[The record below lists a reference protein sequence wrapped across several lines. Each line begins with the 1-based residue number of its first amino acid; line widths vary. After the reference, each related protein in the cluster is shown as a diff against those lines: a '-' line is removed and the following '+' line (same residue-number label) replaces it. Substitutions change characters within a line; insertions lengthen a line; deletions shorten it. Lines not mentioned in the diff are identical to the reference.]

1 MRSIDMICPP
11 IDEGVNNSTEIEENT
26 SAINKL
32 IEKLEDKIVINQV
45 EETDTEETDNEETD
59 NEESE
64 EKNDNE

>member
-11 IDEGVNNSTEIEENT
+11 TDEGKNNSTEIEENT

-32 IEKLEDKIVINQV
+32 IEKLEEKIVINQL
-45 EETDTEETDNEETD
+45 EETD

-64 EKNDNE
+64 EENEK

>member
-11 IDEGVNNSTEIEENT
+11 TEEGVNNSTEIEENT

-32 IEKLEDKIVINQV
+32 IEKLEEKIVINQEDCNV
-45 EETDTEETDNEETD
+45 NDD

-64 EKNDNE
+64 EENENE

>member
-11 IDEGVNNSTEIEENT
+11 SDEGVNNSTEIEENT

-32 IEKLEDKIVINQV
+32 IEALEEKIVINQV
-45 EETDTEETDNEETD
+45 EEQETA

-64 EKNDNE
+64 EETEDE

>member
-11 IDEGVNNSTEIEENT
+11 TDEGKNASTEIEENT

-32 IEKLEDKIVINQV
+32 IEKLEEKIAISQV
-45 EETDTEETDNEETD
+45 EETDNEETD

-64 EKNDNE
+64 EENDNE

>member
-11 IDEGVNNSTEIEENT
+11 TNEGSSTSTEIEENT

-32 IEKLEDKIVINQV
+32 IEKLEEKIVINQV
-45 EETDTEETDNEETD
+45 EQEND

-64 EKNDNE
+64 EENENE

>member
-11 IDEGVNNSTEIEENT
+11 IDEGCNNSSELEENT

-32 IEKLEDKIVINQV
+32 IEKLEEKIVINQD
-45 EETDTEETDNEETD
+45 EQEND

-64 EKNDNE
+64 EELENE

>member
-11 IDEGVNNSTEIEENT
+11 TEEGKNNSTEIEENT

-32 IEKLEDKIVINQV
+32 IEKLEEKIVINQL
-45 EETDTEETDNEETD
+45 EETDIEETE

-64 EKNDNE
+64 EETENE

>member
-11 IDEGVNNSTEIEENT
+11 TDEGKNNSTEIEENT

-32 IEKLEDKIVINQV
+32 IEKLEEKIVINQV
-45 EETDTEETDNEETD
+45 ETDNEETD

-64 EKNDNE
+64 EENDNE

>member
-11 IDEGVNNSTEIEENT
+11 TDEVKNNSTEIEENT

-32 IEKLEDKIVINQV
+32 IEKLEEKIVINQLEDGNV
-45 EETDTEETDNEETD
+45 DD

-64 EKNDNE
+64 EENENE

>member
-11 IDEGVNNSTEIEENT
+11 TDGGKNSSTEIEENT

-32 IEKLEDKIVINQV
+32 IEKLEAKIVINQV
-45 EETDTEETDNEETD
+45 EETDNEETD

-64 EKNDNE
+64 EENENE

>member
-11 IDEGVNNSTEIEENT
+11 TDEGKNTSTEIEENT

-32 IEKLEDKIVINQV
+32 IEKLEEKIVINQI
-45 EETDTEETDNEETD
+45 EETDNEETD

-64 EKNDNE
+64 VETENE

>member
-11 IDEGVNNSTEIEENT
+11 TDEGKNNSTEIEENT

-32 IEKLEDKIVINQV
+32 IEKLEEKIVIDQV
-45 EETDTEETDNEETD
+45 EENKDD

-64 EKNDNE
+64 EENYNE

>member
-11 IDEGVNNSTEIEENT
+11 TDEGKNNSTEIEENT

-32 IEKLEDKIVINQV
+32 IEKLEEKIAINQV
-45 EETDTEETDNEETD
+45 EENEND

-64 EKNDNE
+64 EENDNE

>member
-11 IDEGVNNSTEIEENT
+11 TDEGINNSSEIEENT

-32 IEKLEDKIVINQV
+32 IEKLEEKIVINQV
-45 EETDTEETDNEETD
+45 ETDNEETD

>member
-11 IDEGVNNSTEIEENT
+11 TDEGKNNSTEIEENT

-32 IEKLEDKIVINQV
+32 IEKLEEKIVINQL
-45 EETDTEETDNEETD
+45 EETD

-64 EKNDNE
+64 EENDNE